1 MEESE
6 CSVCDG
12 HVLDNLQSANS
23 HWTQKQT
30 DIVLLSEEIR
40 ERERERQVR
49 VECEVLLSVS
59 NNGIIANTQ
68 THTIMY
74 ASTHTVCVFVC
85 TYMHACVV
93 GQIK

>member
-1 MEESE
+1 MWWTCVGQLTISKF
-6 CSVCDG
+6 SLNSKANG
-12 HVLDNLQSANS
+12 HCLVIWRD
-23 HWTQKQT
+23 K
-30 DIVLLSEEIR
+30 R